1 MTIEECR
8 AVNGAIRPTYQAC
21 KHRRQQDYAAR
32 VLQQKTEAAAHIVE
46 VVEEMVGHA
55 EGVETTPVDE
65 FDAVNGDGEDLLNIH
80 LPTDSVLSEREAA
93 LLAKFNGALEK
104 IKFETC
110 NLCLEEAFDL
120 NIQNGICVSCRNDNA
135 EPVMKWSDENNTQ
148 PGKSITLTHFGY
160 HSLETFCQQKM
171 FLLA

>member
-8 AVNGAIRPTYQAC
+8 AVNGAIRSTCQVC
-21 KHRRQQDYAAR
+21 RLRRQQDYAAQR
-32 VLQQKTEAAAHIVE
+32 VLQQETEAAADIVE

-65 FDAVNGDGEDLLNIH
+65 FDAVYGDGADLLNIH

-135 EPVMKWSDENNTQ
+135 EPVMKWSDKNNTRTA
-148 PGKSITLTHFGY
+148 KTKHNLVN
-160 HSLETFCQQKM
+160 
-171 FLLA
+171 